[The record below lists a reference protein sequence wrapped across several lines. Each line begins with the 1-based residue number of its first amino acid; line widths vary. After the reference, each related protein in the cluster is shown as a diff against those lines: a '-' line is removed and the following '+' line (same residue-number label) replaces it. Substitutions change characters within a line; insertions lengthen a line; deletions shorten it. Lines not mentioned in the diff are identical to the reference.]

1 MSAWRY
7 EETGQN
13 YVGRHGAFFATNEA
27 VGLITTD
34 QDAFV
39 MLAFL
44 RASNKPDAI
53 FPVANGLSN
62 KLGWRRQRVTAA
74 RNRLIAAGY
83 IKRVRNAYTGHVAQY
98 VWVRDKARSITRAL
112 RRLGAQR
119 IGWGIYAISA
129 S

>member
-1 MSAWRY
+1 M
-7 EETGQN
+7 
-13 YVGRHGAFFATNEA
+13 GRHGAFFATSEA
-27 VGLITTD
+27 VNLITTD

-62 KLGWRRQRVTAA
+62 KFGWRRQRVTAA

-98 VWVRDKARSITRAL
+98 VWVRDKAR
-112 RRLGAQR
+112 LGGGR
-119 IGWGIYAISA
+119 C
-129 S
+129 